1 MSTVGFERI
10 GRVAEHLSV
19 VESVGSACR
28 RAVGTRPRQVLTG
41 VALTCALLAVVAVSA
56 KAAPEEQTFLATSA
70 ISQSILS
77 IFVPFYGVL
86 LISDL
91 GRHQASDGSPWWSSL
106 LATGLFAVVAA
117 VYGLVISAVA
127 VAIVVGAGSTAA
139 EPDPWRSVGLVLM
152 GSLIMQLLA
161 ASVGTGF
168 GLLLQPPIVA
178 ELATIVVPLSC
189 WLLLGLTP
197 VLIQIRGWTTPFAAV
212 QHLFTGQLSPLNW
225 LQWLVVIVIWGV
237 GLNAIGSIRLQ
248 TRKGNR

>member
-1 MSTVGFERI
+1 M
-10 GRVAEHLSV
+10 
-19 VESVGSACR
+19 
-28 RAVGTRPRQVLTG
+28 
-41 VALTCALLAVVAVSA
+41 
-56 KAAPEEQTFLATSA
+56 
-70 ISQSILS
+70 
-77 IFVPFYGVL
+77 
-86 LISDL
+86 
-91 GRHQASDGSPWWSSL
+91 
-106 LATGLFAVVAA
+106 VAA

-197 VLIQIRGWTTPFAAV
+197 VLIQIREWTTPFAAV
-212 QHLFTGQLSPLNW
+212 QHLFTGQLSALNW
-225 LQWLVVIVIWGV
+225 LQWLVVIAIWGV

-248 TRKGNR
+248 PRKGDR

>member
-1 MSTVGFERI
+1 MATVGFERI

-91 GRHQASDGSPWWSSL
+91 GRPDGSPWWSSL
-106 LATGLFAVVAA
+106 LAAGLFAVVAA

-127 VAIVVGAGSTAA
+127 VAIVVGTGSTAA

-161 ASVGTGF
+161 ASSARRGDRSSGHGGT
-168 GLLLQPPIVA
+168 
-178 ELATIVVPLSC
+178 
-189 WLLLGLTP
+189 
-197 VLIQIRGWTTPFAAV
+197 AADD
-212 QHLFTGQLSPLNW
+212 
-225 LQWLVVIVIWGV
+225 
-237 GLNAIGSIRLQ
+237 ARLPS
-248 TRKGNR
+248 GAG

>member
-1 MSTVGFERI
+1 MSTVGCERI
-10 GRVAEHLSV
+10 GGVAEHLSV

-41 VALTCALLAVVAVSA
+41 VALTCALLALVAVSA
-56 KAAPEEQTFLATSA
+56 GAAPEEQMFLATSA
-70 ISQSILS
+70 ISQGILS

-91 GRHQASDGSPWWSSL
+91 RRHQASDGLAWWSSF
-106 LATGLFAVVAA
+106 LAAELFAVVAA

-127 VAIVVGAGSTAA
+127 VAVVVGAGSTAA
-139 EPDPWRSVGLVLM
+139 GSDPWRSVGLVVM

-197 VLIQIRGWTTPFAAV
+197 VLTQIREWTTPFAAV

-225 LQWLVVIVIWGV
+225 LQWLVVIAIWGV

-248 TRKGNR
+248 TRKGNK